1 MRMSVFT
8 SSNLQSLCGRK
19 NLHSSEGDCNFFFRL
34 GYQLRDR
41 IQVKRKWWQIRS
53 EALKKHQENMNGTGG
68 GAGKPL
74 TDSEQKAL
82 DSLQSRNSELIDGV
96 DGGYEVGALTGL
108 EVIFHK

>member
-1 MRMSVFT
+1 MVCNFI
-8 SSNLQSLCGRK
+8 SSNLKSVCGIK
-19 NLHSSEGDCNFFFRL
+19 NLHSSETDFTYICRL
-34 GYQLRDR
+34 GYQLCHH

-53 EALKKHQENMNGTGG
+53 EALKKHRENMNGTGG

-96 DGGYEVGALTGL
+96 DGGYEVGALTGM